1 MTEQKAPLNEIDA
14 AIQKRILERT
24 KATHAKLIVRLA
36 TVAEDLNAGAHRSA
50 LGGLDRLERRI
61 YTMRN
66 LLLLLN

>member
-1 MTEQKAPLNEIDA
+1 MTEQKTPLHEIDA

-24 KATHAKLIVRLA
+24 KAVNEKLVARLS
-36 TVAEDLNAGAHRSA
+36 TVAEDLEAGAHRAA

-66 LLLLLN
+66 LLFLLN